1 MMDHNE
7 IKKILLNDDE
17 LNNEYNILNPIY
29 ELKKE
34 IIRLRLEKGLSQK
47 DLADLIGTKQS
58 AISRLENGS
67 YNPTVEFLNRVAHS
81 LGKELHITFN

>member
-1 MMDHNE
+1 MDHNK
-7 IKKILLNDDE
+7 IKKILFNDDE
-17 LNNEYNILNPIY
+17 LKNEYNELSPIY

-34 IIRLRLEKGLSQK
+34 IIRLRLEKGLSQR

>member
-1 MMDHNE
+1 MMDHNK

-17 LNNEYNILNPIY
+17 LKNEYNELSPIY

-34 IIRLRLEKGLSQK
+34 IIRLRLEKGLSQR

>member
-1 MMDHNE
+1 MDHNE
-7 IKKILLNDDE
+7 LKKILLNDDE
-17 LNNEYNILNPIY
+17 LKNEYNALNPIY

-34 IIRLRLEKGLSQK
+34 IIRLRLEKGLSQR